1 MLPDLTQSVAEIA
14 TFLANEIFKT
24 NPDMETMREYAQQ
37 IVLAGFRTKALL
49 VANVKV
55 EDVSGWRWMRMF
67 HMDLFEQW
75 INDNRFE
82 GSFAVVGTRDCMF
95 VTNQLKYNAKDSN
108 IKQ

>member
-1 MLPDLTQSVAEIA
+1 MCQTPQVTTIESISVSSSKMLPDLTHSVAEIA

-24 NPDMETMREYAQQ
+24 DPDMETMREYAQQ
-37 IVLAGFRTKALL
+37 LVLAGFRTKALL

-75 INDNRFE
+75 INDNK
-82 GSFAVVGTRDCMF
+82 V
-95 VTNQLKYNAKDSN
+95 
-108 IKQ
+108 